1 MKNVINTKEGSNEE
15 TKVEKLDGTHEKDK
29 YGRLKPTH
37 ILAFS
42 SFSFMEL
49 SVAFFTC
56 ICVSCLIYDLI
67 SYTHFKISS
76 S

>member
-1 MKNVINTKEGSNEE
+1 MKNIINTKEGSNEE
-15 TKVEKLDGTHEKDK
+15 TKVENLDGTHVKDK

-37 ILAFS
+37 ILVFS

-49 SVAFFTC
+49 SVVFFMC

-67 SYTHFKISS
+67 SYIHFKIYSS
-76 S
+76 